1 MDNGGLRREYD
12 KYNKSNHQIFAGSLR
27 RQERSPLRY
36 FKDPITDRADI
47 TCYMNWQSTQGRI
60 KN

>member
-36 FKDPITDRADI
+36 FKDPIADRADI
-47 TCYMNWQSTQGRI
+47 TSYMNW
-60 KN
+60 